1 MLTRKRRQVRDT
13 ARAGRWHLKR
23 WSDKALDRRTSDRQE
38 RARKQERSDVYRL
51 AAFRPEER
59 AGKVL
64 MQKHLSAVR
73 LADRGR
79 GT

>member
-1 MLTRKRRQVRDT
+1 M
-13 ARAGRWHLKR
+13 
-23 WSDKALDRRTSDRQE
+23 DRRTSDRQE

-64 MQKHLSAVR
+64 MQKHLRAVR
-73 LADRGR
+73 LAVSGR